1 MINLRSPLHVPD
13 LHLSPTLFLGVN
25 TFTYHFLC
33 AVFYIYLSMCVC
45 VCVWHLFACEKTV
58 RKQKISEK
66 LNRVFK
72 TEKQYSAGI
81 GGTGEKHC

>member
-1 MINLRSPLHVPD
+1 
-13 LHLSPTLFLGVN
+13 
-25 TFTYHFLC
+25 
-33 AVFYIYLSMCVC
+33 MCVC
-45 VCVWHLFACEKTV
+45 VCVWHVFACEKTV